1 MSNVETLFNPRDDSL
16 AEKVK
21 AYYDV
26 CRDYNR
32 VQASLK
38 HTQQSKQSGYIGDH
52 EEVLSASQIINQS
65 LTHASKAVSNA
76 DLQTAKDKGFIND
89 SQLVEMVQL
98 QRQSEMQ
105 QTRQQQNT
113 SDSDSSR
120 FQR

>member
-26 CRDYNR
+26 CRDYHR

-38 HTQQSKQSGYIGDH
+38 HTQQGKQSDYIGDH
-52 EEVLSASQIINQS
+52 EEVLSASQMISQS

-76 DLQTAKDKGFIND
+76 DLQQAKDKGFIND